1 LAGRQLSVEGLAAG
15 EGVLL
20 SEFKDWGALFLSE
33 IWAAK
38 VAILHLS
45 KFVLTNLMVGSVFL
59 KVKDDFIL
67 SEVVNVI
74 REIHVVRDVGVVL
87 LEAEGISHGCE

>member
-1 LAGRQLSVEGLAAG
+1 MAGRQLSVEGLAAG

-20 SEFKDWGALFLSE
+20 GEVKDWGALFLSE
-33 IWAAK
+33 MVAAK

-45 KFVLTNLMVGSVFL
+45 KCCPFILIVGSVFL
-59 KVKDDFIL
+59 KVKDDFIHFDNF
-67 SEVVNVI
+67 NVI
-74 REIHVVRDVGVVL
+74 RDVGVVL